1 MILFWTLFSRFFII
15 GLFTIGGGYA
25 MLPLIQRTVVT
36 DHAWITDQAFTDIVA
51 ISQMTPGPIGINSAT
66 YIGYSV
72 VKNAGYG
79 DFLCVCGSF
88 TTTLAVVLPS
98 FIIVLWMCT
107 IYSRFNHSP
116 LFVGTMKWLR
126 PTVAGLIG
134 AAAVMLL
141 TPDNF
146 IDWKSWAIMAI
157 AFAVTMFT
165 GFNPIFTLLLSA
177 AAGIVL
183 Y

>member
-1 MILFWTLFSRFFII
+1 MIFLELFFNFFVI

-25 MLPLIQRTVVT
+25 MLPLIQAKVVT
-36 DHAWITDQAFTDIVA
+36 EHAWITDRMFTDIVA

-72 VKNAGYG
+72 VKAAGYNE
-79 DFLCVCGSF
+79 FLCVCGSF

-98 FIIVLWMCT
+98 FIIVLYLCHVYKKFSKSAIFTGLM
-107 IYSRFNHSP
+107 N
-116 LFVGTMKWLR
+116 GLR

-134 AAAVMLL
+134 AAAILMISA
-141 TPDNF
+141 DNF
-146 IDWKSWAIMAI
+146 PDWRSWIIFAA
-157 AFAVTMFT
+157 AFVTAMWT
-165 GFNPIFTLLLSA
+165 KLSPILLLVL
-177 AAGIVL
+177 AGVAGYFL